1 MTLFRLLSST
11 FFLWFCLQVLEYE
24 TRGLC
29 VHSVGSNATA
39 RGVILRLRYAGGAP
53 DRRRR
58 WRQQSRPMRRDAATH
73 GRCRLDDD
81 RCQSAAER
89 WSRRQRRRAGQ
100 SVRVVRVMR

>member
-1 MTLFRLLSST
+1 MLRQRKNSWDIAPTEHNYMTFLDFYCPL
-11 FFLWFCLQVLEYE
+11 FLWLCLVVLDYE
-24 TRGLC
+24 THGLC

-39 RGVILRLRYAGGAP
+39 RGLILRLRYAGRAP

-89 WSRRQRRRAGQ
+89 WS
-100 SVRVVRVMR
+100 